1 VTKPNIKSR
10 KSVLCA
16 GFRPSRGTTTNLT
29 LLWEQIMN
37 KIENHGALI
46 ELWNFD
52 LTKAFDMLDHA
63 KVLELLHGSGIYGQL
78 GLVIQNWLTKRSQ
91 TVEIGT
97 SKSDEKIVGRSCV
110 QGSVLGP
117 TLWLLYIQSLT
128 TILDR
133 LGVDYMAYADDISIF
148 QRISTQEEKNKFEGI
163 LMILQGWAKNF
174 GMKWSPLK
182 TQRMV
187 FKYQNLG
194 EPHPPFEMVFGGKII
209 TPLESTCVSLG
220 VIFDKNCTFSSQIKK
235 VCNQIRALTS
245 LIKQEFASITPA
257 LLKKY
262 YQVYIMPALIYCSQV
277 WNPGSE
283 VQLRAIENAVE
294 MFWRLSKNGPPVD
307 HISPRLQLLILDLNF
322 VKKLWDRKSVLNF
335 DEIFQTPVSS
345 NYRPHDNKHLGAIF
359 KSLNISRSK
368 FSYRTRA
375 YWNLLPK
382 DIRHLTYSGFK
393 SKAKEYVLKYSRK
406 FLNLGNKDKE
416 VDHKVF
422 ELIDHAPPKHAKKT
436 VINEQIKALRR
447 LLKNKKDAKT
457 VVISD
462 FGPVKANK
470 HKKPHRDASANT
482 KKKK

>member
-1 VTKPNIKSR
+1 
-10 KSVLCA
+10 
-16 GFRPSRGTTTNLT
+16 
-29 LLWEQIMN
+29 
-37 KIENHGALI
+37 
-46 ELWNFD
+46 
-52 LTKAFDMLDHA
+52 MLDHA

-148 QRISTQEEKNKFEGI
+148 QRISTQEEKKKFEGI
-163 LMILQGWAKNF
+163 LMILQGWAKKF

-182 TQRMV
+182 TKRMV

-294 MFWRLSKNGPPVD
+294 MFWRLSKNGPPTD

-322 VKKLWDRKSVLNF
+322 VKKLWNRKSVLNF
-335 DEIFQTPVSS
+335 DEIFQTPVLS
-345 NYRPHDNKHLGAIF
+345 NYHPHDDEHLGAIF

-382 DIRHLTYSGFK
+382 DIRHLTYTGFK

-416 VDHKVF
+416 VNHKIF
-422 ELIDHAPPKHAKKT
+422 ELIDHVPPKHAKNP
-436 VINEQIKALRR
+436 VINEQIIALGR
-447 LLKNKKDAKT
+447 LHKNKKDAKT

-462 FGPVKANK
+462 FGSVQAIK
-470 HKKPHRDASANT
+470 HKKPHRDA
-482 KKKK
+482 